1 MLNKRTNGRTKNY
14 NHCLPFIE
22 RMEIEKVNWKDGV
35 IIKENQTQKTKGVWV
50 RLNEPFA
57 NELEWFIPIQSVQI
71 TSH

>member
-1 MLNKRTNGRTKNY
+1 
-14 NHCLPFIE
+14 
-22 RMEIEKVNWKDGV
+22 MEIEKVNWKGRV

>member
-1 MLNKRTNGRTKNY
+1 MFDVIDMDRKNISKD
-14 NHCLPFIE
+14 LLQEIE
-22 RMEIEKVNWKDGV
+22 RDGV